1 MCRRMSFSPCADR
14 LDDPEMYDGA
24 PVGIQIVGRKF
35 EEEKVLSIAKIITS
49 AMETLKAKGMRA
61 TDSTGQS

>member
-1 MCRRMSFSPCADR
+1 
-14 LDDPEMYDGA
+14 MYDGA